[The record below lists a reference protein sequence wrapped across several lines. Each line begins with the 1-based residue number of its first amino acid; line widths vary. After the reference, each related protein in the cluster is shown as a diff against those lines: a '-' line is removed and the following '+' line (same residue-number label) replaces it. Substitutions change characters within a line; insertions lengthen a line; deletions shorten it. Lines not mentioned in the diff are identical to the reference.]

1 MEIPLDAMQQAL
13 NRANPRISRYDPLSR
28 IIYFD
33 DFDEGYNGWVGLI
46 GNYEGSLD
54 TMLPGYRPLMQPML
68 SNVTHWDTG
77 SHGAF
82 DGTYC
87 LKTATR
93 PVKGQQNVTLK
104 RITFRDLGR
113 IQFECYFAFKPEANQ
128 MELSEL
134 DVRAVGV
141 VFDLQHGEGGPSRV
155 MPHIRYL
162 NAQDGQDMS
171 KWQYKYQ
178 RQPINPIGGS
188 GKTVSHYHLAP
199 EGWDDVPGGAQKL
212 CYNEVPTKINWHY
225 LKIGFDLATM
235 SYTELRC
242 NDRRFDVSAMRPM
255 VMPAMANLA
264 CMLNVCLFV
273 ENDSDKRS
281 FFYVDSVML
290 SGEF

>member
-1 MEIPLDAMQQAL
+1 MQQAL
-13 NRANPRISRYDPLSR
+13 YRANPRISRYDPLSR

-68 SNVTHWDTG
+68 SNLTHWDTG

-113 IQFECYFAFKPEANQ
+113 IQFECYFAFKPEANE

>member
-1 MEIPLDAMQQAL
+1 MAH
-13 NRANPRISRYDPLSR
+13 
-28 IIYFD
+28 
-33 DFDEGYNGWVGLI
+33 LI
-46 GNYEGSLD
+46 GFSRLAQSQYGC
-54 TMLPGYRPLMQPML
+54 
-68 SNVTHWDTG
+68 
-77 SHGAF
+77 GAGP
-82 DGTYC
+82 D
-87 LKTATR
+87 
-93 PVKGQQNVTLK
+93 V
-104 RITFRDLGR
+104 
-113 IQFECYFAFKPEANQ
+113 PEANE
-128 MELSEL
+128 MEWSEL

-171 KWQYKYQ
+171 KWQYKYK

-199 EGWDDVPGGAQKL
+199 EGWDDIPGGAQKL

-242 NDRRFDVSAMRPM
+242 NDRRFDVSTMQPM

>member
-1 MEIPLDAMQQAL
+1 LAHAD
-13 NRANPRISRYDPLSR
+13 PRLSRYDPLGR

-54 TMLPGYRPLMQPML
+54 TMLPGYQPLMQPML

-82 DGTYC
+82 DGTYA

-104 RITFRDLGR
+104 RITFRQLGR
-113 IQFECYFAFKPEANQ
+113 IQFECYFAFKPEANTMQ
-128 MELSEL
+128 LSEL
-134 DVRAVGV
+134 DVRSIGV
-141 VFDLQHGEGGPSRV
+141 IFDLQHGEGGANRV

-162 NAQDGQDMS
+162 NALDGVPMA
-171 KWQYKYQ
+171 KWQYKFR
-178 RQPINPIGGS
+178 RQPFHDIGGS

-225 LKIGFDLATM
+225 LKIGFDLKTM
-235 SYTELRC
+235 RYTELRC
-242 NDRRFDVSAMRPM
+242 NDRSFDVSTMLPM
-255 VMPAMANLA
+255 TMPAMANLW
-264 CMLNVCLFV
+264 CMLNVCLLV
-273 ENDSDKRS
+273 ENDADKRS
-281 FFYVDSVML
+281 FFYVDSALL